1 MRRFYKLPGNHNENR
16 MDKND
21 RYLQASP
28 VKPPFDINGSRPAL
42 RCAASWPMCAAYRA
56 GAARLNNH
64 EGGIDFQDSS
74 AGRILARRRRLI
86 SAVRVSAKVAV
97 TSAGLAIRIRSQPEA
112 SEISNGRM
120 ASRKSRLAR
129 LRWTAVPLVLPA
141 ATPTRTCWVE
151 VSLACATSTT
161 SGWA

>member
-1 MRRFYKLPGNHNENR
+1 
-16 MDKND
+16 MDKNG
-21 RYLQASP
+21 RYSRASRAT
-28 VKPPFDINGSRPAL
+28 PPFDINGSKPVQP
-42 RCAASWPMCAAYRA
+42 CAASLPGYAANHA
-56 GAARLNNH
+56 GAAHENNH
-64 EGGIDFQDSS
+64 GDGIDFQDSS

-97 TSAGLAIRIRSQPEA
+97 TSAGLAIRIKSQPEA